1 MGSAKGREVVE
12 NMSKNYLKEAFIV
25 ALGLISAIWL
35 LNFNLGIFE
44 IPDVLPIVGH
54 IDEVTAF
61 LIFDAFALRYF
72 KFSPTGVLNKFVNK
86 GR

>member
-1 MGSAKGREVVE
+1 MS
-12 NMSKNYLKEAFIV
+12 SKNYLKEAIIV

-54 IDEVTAF
+54 IDEGAAF
-61 LIFDAFALRYF
+61 LIFDAFVLRYT
-72 KFSPTGVLNKFVNK
+72 KFSPTGFVNKIVNK